1 MAKKMFEVEI
11 RNNGPKGYETAVSLR
26 MPATW
31 SEFHDAL
38 QKARIKDGRSC
49 GNELLYVGYDGLQRG
64 MIGRNIN
71 LYDLNLLAQRLT
83 ALTPEENTGMET
95 LLAME
100 WSRHRGS
107 VSLEHLINLT
117 YNTDVCC
124 LAPQVSNFQ
133 ELGAF
138 LYESEMLS
146 KEAMALLDTTEE
158 GSEFR
163 ASLLKLMAEQHKEDH
178 GGVFTKRGYA
188 ELGGEIKPIYMYQ
201 PGETIYFHRS
211 GAPVVLE
218 VRKGFFNDPQYDNDN
233 TAILNL
239 PAIDKDIWQ
248 AVEAVDAASV
258 EECVFRCTDCL
269 IPSLRDAI
277 DEALED
283 GGLDQ
288 VREFAGQLAQKERTW
303 GAAEFI
309 RYKALLA
316 ASGQPSLGNAAQ
328 LLEEAEQYEL
338 LPEVAETWDYVE
350 LMAREKY
357 PDLPPE
363 LFQTPQ
369 AANVGRT
376 MLEEGNATITDYG
389 LLRRKDGQ
397 PLPSFT
403 QEHQSEEVSSSQ
415 MVGM

>member
-11 RNNGPKGYETAVSLR
+11 RNNEPKGYETAVSLR

-83 ALTPEENTGMET
+83 ALTPEENTGMEA

-100 WSRHRGS
+100 WSRRRGP

-124 LAPQVSNFQ
+124 LAPQVSNLQ

-138 LYESEMLS
+138 LYENEMLS

-158 GSEFR
+158 DSEFR
-163 ASLLKLMAEQHKEDH
+163 ASLLKLLGEQHKEDH

-188 ELGGEIKPIYMYQ
+188 ELGGEIRPVYAYQ
-201 PGETIYFHRS
+201 PGETTYFQRS

-218 VRKGFFNDPQYDNDN
+218 VRKGFFNDPQYDNDK

-239 PAIDKDIWQ
+239 PAILHRAPVDVQIARVDLRVDH
-248 AVEAVDAASV
+248 AVLSEGRALVLTLLAVVELDHEEAVDLLDLSHAAV
-258 EECVFRCTDCL
+258 IPFCPAIFR
-269 IPSLRDAI
+269 PGGAVPGDA
-277 DEALED
+277 
-283 GGLDQ
+283 
-288 VREFAGQLAQKERTW
+288 
-303 GAAEFI
+303 
-309 RYKALLA
+309 
-316 ASGQPSLGNAAQ
+316 
-328 LLEEAEQYEL
+328 
-338 LPEVAETWDYVE
+338 LP
-350 LMAREKY
+350 
-357 PDLPPE
+357 
-363 LFQTPQ
+363 
-369 AANVGRT
+369 G
-376 MLEEGNATITDYG
+376 
-389 LLRRKDGQ
+389 
-397 PLPSFT
+397 
-403 QEHQSEEVSSSQ
+403 VSA
-415 MVGM
+415 

>member
-11 RNNGPKGYETAVSLR
+11 RNNEPKGYETAVSLR

-31 SEFHDAL
+31 SQFHDAL
-38 QKARIKDGRSC
+38 QTARIKDGRSC

-338 LPEVAETWDYVE
+338 LPEVAETWDYAE

-357 PDLPPE
+357 PDLPSE

-403 QEHQSEEVSSSQ
+403 QEHQSEEVSSPQ

>member
-1 MAKKMFEVEI
+1 LDKTIFKVEI
-11 RNNGPKGYETAVSLR
+11 SNNGPKGYETATAMK

-38 QKARIKDGRSC
+38 QKARIEDGRFC
-49 GNELLYVGYDGLQRG
+49 HNEPVYVGYDGLQRG
-64 MIGRNIN
+64 MIGRNVN
-71 LYDLNLLAQRLT
+71 LYDLNLLAQRLA
-83 ALTPEENTGMET
+83 ALTPEENTGMEI

-100 WSRHRGS
+100 WNQRRGP

-117 YNTDVCC
+117 YNTNACC

-163 ASLLKLMAEQHKEDH
+163 DSLLKLMAEQHKEDH

-188 ELGGEIKPIYMYQ
+188 ELGGEIKPIYTYQ
-201 PGETIYFHRS
+201 PGETIYFQRS

-218 VRKGFFNDPQYDNDN
+218 VRKGFFNDPQYDNDK

-239 PAIDKDIWQ
+239 PAIEKDIWQ

-258 EECVFRCTDCL
+258 EECAFRCTDCL

-283 GGLDQ
+283 GGFDQ
-288 VREFAGQLAQKERTW
+288 VREFAGQLAQKERAW
-303 GAAEFI
+303 GVAEFI

-338 LPEVAETWDYVE
+338 LPEVAETWDYAE

-403 QEHQSEEVSSSQ
+403 QENQSEEVSSPQ

>member
-316 ASGQPSLGNAAQ
+316 ASGQPTLRDAAQ

-403 QEHQSEEVSSSQ
+403 QEHQSEEVSSPQ

>member
-117 YNTDVCC
+117 YNTDACC
-124 LAPQVSNFQ
+124 LAPQVSNLQ

-138 LYESEMLS
+138 LYENEMLS
-146 KEAMALLDTTEE
+146 KEAMALLDTTGED
-158 GSEFR
+158 SEFR
-163 ASLLKLMAEQHKEDH
+163 ASLLKLLGEQHRKDH
-178 GGVFTKRGYA
+178 EGVFTSRGYA
-188 ELGGEIKPIYMYQ
+188 ELDGEIRPVYAYRL
-201 PGETIYFHRS
+201 GETAYFQRS

-218 VRKGFFNDPQYDNDN
+218 VRKGFFNNPQYDNDK

-239 PAIDKDIWQ
+239 PAIDKGVWQ
-248 AVEAVDAASV
+248 AVESVDAVSV
-258 EECVFRCTDCL
+258 EECAFHCTECL
-269 IPSLRDAI
+269 IPSLQDAI
-277 DEALED
+277 NETLED
-283 GGLDQ
+283 GGLTQ
-288 VREFAGQLAQKERTW
+288 VNEFAKQLAQKKRSW
-303 GAAEFI
+303 GEAEFI

-316 ASGQPSLGNAAQ
+316 ASGQPSLGDAAQ

-338 LPEVAETWDYVE
+338 LPEVAETWDYAE

-357 PDLPPE
+357 PNLPSE

-369 AANVGRT
+369 AAQIGRT
-376 MLEEGNATITDYG
+376 MLKEGNGAITEYG
-389 LLRRKDGQ
+389 LIRRTDGQ
-397 PLPSFT
+397 PLPVFT
-403 QEHQSEEVSSSQ
+403 GKPQREEFAGPQ
-415 MVGM
+415 MTGM

>member
-188 ELGGEIKPIYMYQ
+188 ELGGEIKPIDMYQ

-403 QEHQSEEVSSSQ
+403 QEHQSEEVSSPQ

>member
-316 ASGQPSLGNAAQ
+316 GSGQPSLGNAAQ

-403 QEHQSEEVSSSQ
+403 QEHQSEEVSSPQ

>member
-309 RYKALLA
+309 RY
-316 ASGQPSLGNAAQ
+316 
-328 LLEEAEQYEL
+328 
-338 LPEVAETWDYVE
+338 
-350 LMAREKY
+350 
-357 PDLPPE
+357 
-363 LFQTPQ
+363 
-369 AANVGRT
+369 
-376 MLEEGNATITDYG
+376 
-389 LLRRKDGQ
+389 
-397 PLPSFT
+397 
-403 QEHQSEEVSSSQ
+403 
-415 MVGM
+415 